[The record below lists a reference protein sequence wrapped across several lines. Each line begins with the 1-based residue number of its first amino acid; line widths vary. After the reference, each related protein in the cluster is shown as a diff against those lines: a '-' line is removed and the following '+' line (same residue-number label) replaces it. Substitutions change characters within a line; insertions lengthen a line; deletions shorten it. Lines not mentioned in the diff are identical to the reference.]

1 MTFRSDLA
9 ERAQGPFRGEF
20 GAKFTATVG
29 LLFDSLVQ
37 MAFDALRSPWAR
49 ETDGPAYDALR
60 PLGQECSIPQF
71 PEESWLQYRSRIENP
86 WEPWSRAGSAAIIV
100 EQLELAGFPGAVWYR
115 WGEGGSLTEFQIFFP
130 AGTHTVTASGP
141 PYGGGSVYGAATYG
155 PVGITSAQ
163 MDTIRGIINL
173 WKPHNWVCRKVKFEL
188 TGLTYGTAGL
198 TYGGPGLVFGGTHAE
213 FTV

>member
-1 MTFRSDLA
+1 VTFREDLA

-20 GAKFTATVG
+20 GAKFTATIG

-37 MAFDALRSPWAR
+37 MAFDALRAPWLQ
-49 ETDGPAYDALR
+49 ETNGPAYDALR
-60 PLGQECSIPQF
+60 PLGQEMSIPQF
-71 PEESWLQYRSRIENP
+71 PEESWLQYRSRLRDG
-86 WEPWSRAGSAAIIV
+86 WSSWSRAGTANIIC

-130 AGTHTVTASGP
+130 AGTHTVTAQGP
-141 PYGGGSVYGAATYG
+141 LFGSFDFGDGSVFG

-188 TGLTYGTAGL
+188 SGWTFGSGHTFGEV
-198 TYGGPGLVFGGTHAE
+198 GLVFGGTHAE